1 MCIQNYLLNIIK
13 VSKLEL
19 TPDEIET
26 YVIDHSYAYT
36 REQENNYL
44 LILLVI
50 YVAAFIKN
58 LNYKLRMWNILY
70 VNVVS
75 NLFFNKLCK
84 IMYRV
89 VLLTFLFLKT

>member
-1 MCIQNYLLNIIK
+1 MCIQKYLLNIIK
-13 VSKLEL
+13 ISKLEL

-58 LNYKLRMWNILY
+58 LKYKLRMWNILC
-70 VNVVS
+70 VVS